1 MVILK
6 NQYTFQLHLTKYL
19 QYQIFLAWL
28 LIAMLFG
35 SGDFS
40 QIVSG
45 KNDQFGS
52 NDFNQCNNR
61 YDAKVVSLCRES
73 HLKARGLPATLVC
86 SGVAKGLYFRQR
98 SAFEGAGRRCLAV
111 KWIVE

>member
-1 MVILK
+1 MIMGR
-6 NQYTFQLHLTKYL
+6 NH
-19 QYQIFLAWL
+19 A
-28 LIAMLFG
+28 LICYIEDTLFG

-45 KNDQFGS
+45 ENDQFGS

-98 SAFEGAGRRCLAV
+98 STFEGAGRRCLAV

>member
-1 MVILK
+1 MSNI
-6 NQYTFQLHLTKYL
+6 
-19 QYQIFLAWL
+19 
-28 LIAMLFG
+28 MFG

-73 HLKARGLPATLVC
+73 RLKARGLPATLVC

-98 SAFEGAGRRCLAV
+98 STFEGAGRRCLAV

>member
-1 MVILK
+1 MKVIDKKSFRLIQAIIAIALMVGI
-6 NQYTFQLHLTKYL
+6 Y
-19 QYQIFLAWL
+19 
-28 LIAMLFG
+28 MFG

>member
-1 MVILK
+1 MV
-6 NQYTFQLHLTKYL
+6 
-19 QYQIFLAWL
+19 
-28 LIAMLFG
+28 FG

-45 KNDQFGS
+45 ENDQFGS

-86 SGVAKGLYFRQR
+86 SGVAKGFIFA
-98 SAFEGAGRRCLAV
+98 SGALLRVQGGGAWLSSGSWNNEAMISTV
-111 KWIVE
+111 I

>member
-1 MVILK
+1 MSNI
-6 NQYTFQLHLTKYL
+6 
-19 QYQIFLAWL
+19 
-28 LIAMLFG
+28 MFG

-45 KNDQFGS
+45 ENDQFGS

-73 HLKARGLPATLVC
+73 RLKARGLPATLVC

-98 SAFEGAGRRCLAV
+98 ALLRVQGGGAWLSSGSWNNELLCSL
-111 KWIVE
+111 

>member
-1 MVILK
+1 M
-6 NQYTFQLHLTKYL
+6 
-19 QYQIFLAWL
+19 
-28 LIAMLFG
+28 FG

-45 KNDQFGS
+45 ENDQFGS

-73 HLKARGLPATLVC
+73 HLKARASLLHLCAPVVPRGFIFASGALLRVQGGGAWLSSGSWNNELLC
-86 SGVAKGLYFRQR
+86 SL
-98 SAFEGAGRRCLAV
+98 
-111 KWIVE
+111 